1 LSSASSTPGDHTRFF
16 EGDMLHEGEDN
27 GCESFTGTCVIRDPR
42 RVCVVVASNKSDLF
56 PESLI
61 FGIGGGD
68 DSGTR

>member
-1 LSSASSTPGDHTRFF
+1 MSSASSTPGDHTRFF
-16 EGDMLHEGEDN
+16 EGDTLHEGEDN
-27 GCESFTGTCVIRDPR
+27 GCESFTGTCVICVPHW
-42 RVCVVVASNKSDLF
+42 VCVVVASNMSDFF